1 MIMALTKDQILSA
14 DDLGLLK
21 VHVPEWSGDV
31 YIRVMT
37 VGERDAYENEWQR
50 KKETGVDDFR
60 TKFLVRCIVDEK
72 GSRLFDNGDV
82 AKLAQKSA
90 RVMNRIWMAAME
102 HNNLSE
108 QSIEELAK
116 NSEPGPT
123 AGSS

>member
-1 MIMALTKDQILSA
+1 MPSLTKDQILA
-14 DDLGLLK
+14 AQDNANLLK
-21 VHVPEWSGDV
+21 VSVPEWGGDV

-60 TKFLVRCIVDEK
+60 TKFLVRCLVDEK
-72 GSRLFDNGDV
+72 GNRLFDNGDV
-82 AKLAQKSA
+82 QRLATKSA
-90 RVMNRIWMAAME
+90 RVMNRVWMAAME
-102 HNNLSE
+102 HNNLSDTA
-108 QSIEELAK
+108 IEELAK

>member
-1 MIMALTKDQILSA
+1 MALTKDQILSV
-14 DDLGLLK
+14 DDLGLLRL
-21 VHVPEWSGDV
+21 HVPEWNGDV
-31 YIRVMT
+31 FIRVMT

-50 KKETGVDDFR
+50 KKEAGVDDFR
-60 TKFLVRCIVDEK
+60 TKFLVRCLVDEN
-72 GSRLFDNGDV
+72 GNRLFDNGDV

-102 HNNLSE
+102 HNNLSD

>member
-1 MIMALTKDQILSA
+1 MPSLTKDQILAA

-21 VHVPEWSGDV
+21 LMVPEWGGDV

-60 TKFLVRCIVDEK
+60 TKFLVRCLVDEK
-72 GSRLFDNGDV
+72 GMRLFDNADV
-82 AKLAQKSA
+82 ARLSQKSA
-90 RVMNRIWMAAME
+90 RVMNRVWLAAME
-102 HNNLSE
+102 HNNLSD

>member
-1 MIMALTKDQILSA
+1 MALTKDQILSV

-21 VHVPEWSGDV
+21 LHVPEWNGDV
-31 YIRVMT
+31 FIRVMT

-60 TKFLVRCIVDEK
+60 TKFLVRCLVDEK
-72 GSRLFDNGDV
+72 GNRLFDNGDV
-82 AKLAQKSA
+82 TKLAQKSA

-102 HNNLSE
+102 HNNLSD

>member
-1 MIMALTKDQILSA
+1 MPSLTKDQILSA
-14 DDLGLLK
+14 DDLGLLRLP
-21 VHVPEWSGDV
+21 VPEWGGDV

-60 TKFLVRCIVDEK
+60 TKFLVRCLVDEK
-72 GSRLFDNGDV
+72 GNRLFDNGDV
-82 AKLAQKSA
+82 ARLATKSA
-90 RVMNRIWMAAME
+90 RVMNRVWLAAMD
-102 HNNLSE
+102 HNNLSD

-116 NSEPGPT
+116 NSEPGPK

>member
-1 MIMALTKDQILSA
+1 MAALTKDQILAA

-21 VHVPEWSGDV
+21 LSVPEWGGDV

-60 TKFLVRCIVDEK
+60 TKFLVRCLVDEK
-72 GSRLFDNGDV
+72 GNRLFDNGDV
-82 AKLAQKSA
+82 ARLATKSA
-90 RVMNRIWMAAME
+90 RVMNRVWMAAME
-102 HNNLSE
+102 HNNLSD

-116 NSEPGPT
+116 NSDPGPM

>member
-1 MIMALTKDQILSA
+1 MPALTKDQILAA

-21 VHVPEWSGDV
+21 LSVPEWGGDV

-50 KKETGVDDFR
+50 KKDTGVDDFR
-60 TKFLVRCIVDEK
+60 TKFLVKCLVDDK
-72 GSRLFDNGDV
+72 GNRLFDNADI
-82 AKLAQKSA
+82 AKLSQKSA
-90 RVMNRIWMAAME
+90 RVMNRVWMAAMD
-102 HNNLSE
+102 HNSLSD

-116 NSEPGPT
+116 NSDPGLT

>member
-1 MIMALTKDQILSA
+1 MPALTKDQILA
-14 DDLGLLK
+14 ANDVNLLK
-21 VHVPEWSGDV
+21 LSVPEWGGDV

-60 TKFLVRCIVDEK
+60 TKFLVRCLVDDK
-72 GSRLFDNGDV
+72 GNRLFDNGDV
-82 AKLAQKSA
+82 ERLAQKSA
-90 RVMNRIWMAAME
+90 RVMNRVWLAAME
-102 HNNLSE
+102 HNNLSDA
-108 QSIEELAK
+108 SIEELAK